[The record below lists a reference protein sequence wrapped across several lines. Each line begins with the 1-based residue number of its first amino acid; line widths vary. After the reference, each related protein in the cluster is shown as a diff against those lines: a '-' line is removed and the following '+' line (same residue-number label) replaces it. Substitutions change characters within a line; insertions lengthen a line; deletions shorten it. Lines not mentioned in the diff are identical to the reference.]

1 MDIALLFSSVH
12 NGTTPPI
19 FNQLDY
25 KLELDDKDKIAS
37 LVSQFPTLIKD
48 DTDFKLITRVLH
60 HLQTLEQY
68 QKWIEHPIYLNEFKD
83 KYDNKYIQ
91 ARTSIK
97 GADGNTK
104 WISAYI
110 GSLND
115 YPKGIKDSKA
125 YEKAKPLIRKKLK
138 KYFNLF

>member
-37 LVSQFPTLIKD
+37 LVSQFPSLIKD
-48 DTDFKLITRVLH
+48 GKDFKLITRVLH
-60 HLQTLEQY
+60 HLLTLEQY

-83 KYDNKYIQ
+83 KYENKYIQ

-97 GADGNTK
+97 DADGNTK

-115 YPKGIKDSKA
+115 YPKGIKDPKA
-125 YEKAKPLIRKKLK
+125 FEKAKPLIRKKLK
-138 KYFNLF
+138 KYFNLS